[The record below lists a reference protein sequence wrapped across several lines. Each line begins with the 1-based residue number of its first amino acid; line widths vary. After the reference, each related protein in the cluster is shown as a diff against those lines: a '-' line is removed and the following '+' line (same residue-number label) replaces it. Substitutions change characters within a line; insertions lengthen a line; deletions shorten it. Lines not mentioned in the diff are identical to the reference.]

1 MATRAT
7 NAAPQ
12 HTVQG
17 GRPAARQRSFNPC
30 ASIVARGEE
39 RDVLVVTRF
48 DAADAAPT
56 AAEECTRDERGHFVG
71 HYGPFQLRTAYQPI
85 FRVGRRTAET
95 YGFEGLIRVV
105 AANGKRLPPDRFF
118 PLIRGG
124 DRFKVENLCRDL
136 HLRNMARFTEVPAV
150 LFANF
155 DPSVFG
161 ERGRTRMEVARMERL
176 AGEIGIPS
184 DRIVCEITEK
194 RALSPDA
201 LHHLVDCLRG
211 AGYRIALDDY
221 GADESDADRIESIAP
236 DIVKFDAG
244 WIKRL
249 LETPAGYN
257 LLASMVNQF
266 HDRGI
271 ETLFEGLEER
281 WQLELAEEMGVVYA
295 QGFVLARP
303 ELAPANFAEFFVT
316 DASDAF
322 KMSDVP
328 LPRSMRTI
336 ETGTRLFEN
345 EEQYGGDVL
354 AQLRAV
360 GGR

>member
-1 MATRAT
+1 MTD
-7 NAAPQ
+7 
-12 HTVQG
+12 
-17 GRPAARQRSFNPC
+17 
-30 ASIVARGEE
+30 ASIQAGG
-39 RDVLVVTRF
+39 F
-48 DAADAAPT
+48 AGGGADGPASSLPDGCAV
-56 AAEECTRDERGHFVG
+56 DENGHFLG
-71 HYGPFQLRTAYQPI
+71 HYGPFLLRTAYQPI
-85 FRVGRRTAET
+85 FRVGRRAAET

-105 AANGKRLPPDRFF
+105 TASGKRLPPDRFF
-118 PLIRGG
+118 PLIQAE

-136 HLRNMARFTEVPAV
+136 HIRNMARFSELPPV

-161 ERGRTRMEVARMERL
+161 ERGRTRMEIARMERL
-176 AGEIGIPS
+176 VDEVGVGPE
-184 DRIVCEITEK
+184 RIVCEITEK
-194 RALSPDA
+194 RAVSADA
-201 LHHLVDCLRG
+201 LAHLIDCLRG

-221 GADESDADRIESIAP
+221 GADQSDAERIETIAP
-236 DIVKFDAG
+236 DIVKFDAA

-257 LLASMVNQF
+257 LLATMVRQF
-266 HDRGI
+266 HDRGT

-281 WQLELAEEMGVVYA
+281 WQLELAEEMGVRYA
-295 QGFVLARP
+295 QGFILARP

-328 LPRSMRTI
+328 LAPAPAAAAP
-336 ETGTRLFEN
+336 RLFEN

-354 AQLRAV
+354 ARFKSVAARV
-360 GGR
+360 G